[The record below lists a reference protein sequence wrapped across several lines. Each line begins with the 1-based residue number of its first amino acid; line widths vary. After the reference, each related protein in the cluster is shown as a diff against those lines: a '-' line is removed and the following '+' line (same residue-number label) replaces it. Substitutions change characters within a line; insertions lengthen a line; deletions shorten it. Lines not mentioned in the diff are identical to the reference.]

1 MQIKTIVTLCL
12 AAGMG
17 KQATKFI
24 SKTDNITT
32 ILAKIKRYH
41 NVQLKIRE
49 GSEEK
54 KRSSVI
60 NPALNGGA
68 SNIYVTVSKSNDMGT
83 HV

>member
-1 MQIKTIVTLCL
+1 M
-12 AAGMG
+12 
-17 KQATKFI
+17 
-24 SKTDNITT
+24 
-32 ILAKIKRYH
+32 YH
-41 NVQLKIRE
+41 NIHLKIRE